1 MAVPKK
7 RQSKSKKNSRA
18 ATWINKANKQAKFA
32 FSLANSI
39 LKGKTNSFIYN
50 IENLEKIKDNSEL
63 SN

>member
-18 ATWINKANKQAKFA
+18 SIWINKANIQSKLA

-39 LKGKTNSFIYN
+39 LKGKTTSFIYN
-50 IENLEKIKDNSEL
+50 IKKIKNNPDIL
-63 SN
+63 S